1 MKKKQQ
7 DTAEVKR
14 LTVPEGYDGP
24 MLDIRDLRVIYKT
37 DLETV
42 EAINGISLQIGKGK
56 TFGLV
61 GETGAGKTT
70 TALSIL
76 RLLPH
81 NTGRILNG
89 EILFN
94 GVNLLDEDEEVMR
107 AVRGNLISMVF
118 QDPMSALNPVYTVG
132 NQIGEAV
139 ALHNPG
145 FTKEQVEERVD
156 EMLKLVGIMP
166 SRKHDY
172 PHQFSGGMKQRVVI
186 AMALCCEP
194 ELLIADEPTTAL
206 DVTIQAQVLAMI
218 RELRDRLGTSMLMIT
233 HDLGIVAQTCD
244 DVGVMYAG
252 EIIESG
258 TVEDI
263 FLGDKHHPYT
273 VGLFDSIPNLT
284 SRATRLKPIP
294 GLMPDPTALP
304 DGCVFADRCSQC
316 MEICHMQHPQVYTN
330 GTHKL
335 CCHLFDKDL
344 ERGGQKNGTQE

>member
-1 MKKKQQ
+1 MKKKE
-7 DTAEVKR
+7 EVQSFVSR
-14 LTVPEGYDGP
+14 RDYEGP
-24 MLDIRDLRVIYKT
+24 VLDIKDLRVIYKT

-42 EAINGISLQIGKGK
+42 EAVNGIDMKIGKGK

-76 RLLPH
+76 RLLPTT
-81 NTGRILNG
+81 TGRILNG
-89 EILFN
+89 EINFN
-94 GVNLLDEDEEVMR
+94 GVNLLNVTEAEMR
-107 AVRGNLISMVF
+107 SVRGNLISMVF

-132 NQIGEAV
+132 DQIGEAIR
-139 ALHNPG
+139 LHNPDY
-145 FTKEQVEERVD
+145 TKEQVEARVD
-156 EMLKLVGIMP
+156 EMLELVNIAP
-166 SRKHDY
+166 ARKNEY

-186 AMALCCEP
+186 AMALSCEP

-218 RELRDRLGTSMLMIT
+218 RELRDRLGTAMLMIT

-252 EIIESG
+252 EIVESG
-258 TVEDI
+258 TVEDV
-263 FLGDKHHPYT
+263 FKGEEHHPYT
-273 VGLFDSIPNLT
+273 VGLFDSIPNLS
-284 SRATRLKPIP
+284 SRSSRLKPIP

-304 DGCVFADRCSQC
+304 QGCVFAERCPNC
-316 MEICHMQHPQVYTN
+316 MDICKECRPEVYVN

-335 CCHLFDKDL
+335 RCHLFDDKIK
-344 ERGGQKNGTQE
+344 GGKVNGEE